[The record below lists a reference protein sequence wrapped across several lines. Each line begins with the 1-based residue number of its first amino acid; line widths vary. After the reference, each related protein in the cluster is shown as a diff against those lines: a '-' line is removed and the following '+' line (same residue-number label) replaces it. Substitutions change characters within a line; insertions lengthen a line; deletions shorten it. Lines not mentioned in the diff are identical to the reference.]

1 MNSEKMSWR
10 ESSDGW
16 GQGGRERCPREKT
29 QHTERC
35 TERDRG
41 IFGNLQAVQYVWG
54 RERERG
60 GEHEDWGRVKEVGL
74 YDVDIYID

>member
-1 MNSEKMSWR
+1 MSQVMGGAKVGEKDVLGKRHSIR
-10 ESSDGW
+10 KDVRRG
-16 GQGGRERCPREKT
+16 
-29 QHTERC
+29 TEAYLGTC
-35 TERDRG
+35 K
-41 IFGNLQAVQYVWG
+41 VQYVWG